1 MRGIIFTFSYCC
13 CIKASCYICSSNI
26 CFINLGVLKFK
37 SLYLVSPTHVKT
49 RSHTHS
55 PPKIKKGFCVI
66 MWVKIIFD
74 WSLVHNIVTF
84 CLYFFCLNSVLSGRR
99 MFGMLVHS
107 CLDYLFPTFHLWSLF
122 VFVREATFLKSLSY
136 KKYPCVFFLQPSSH
150 STVLTGEFN
159 SFAVKV
165 FIGE

>member
-55 PPKIKKGFCVI
+55 PQKIKKGFCVI

-84 CLYFFCLNSVLSGRR
+84 CLYFFFVSTLFCLVEE
-99 MFGMLVHS
+99 
-107 CLDYLFPTFHLWSLF
+107 CLACLCIAAW
-122 VFVREATFLKSLSY
+122 ATFSQHFTCGLYSFLLEKLLSWSR
-136 KKYPCVFFLQPSSH
+136 FLTRSTLVSSFYSH
-150 STVLTGEFN
+150 PATLQF
-159 SFAVKV
+159 
-165 FIGE
+165 